1 MSGSIYIEP
10 NKVDENADE
19 IVKLGKKMLSQME
32 EVNSRV
38 KSLRADWQDDVQ
50 VDYEAEFAKL
60 KGSFESFAEVIP
72 SYAAEAH
79 AHAESMRRIG
89 HSS

>member
-10 NKVDENADE
+10 NKVDEHASE
-19 IVKLGKKMLSQME
+19 IEKLGTKMRAQME
-32 EVNSRV
+32 EVNSKV

-50 VDYEAEFAKL
+50 VDYDAEFSKL
-60 KGSFESFAEVIP
+60 VASFESFAETIP

-79 AHAESMRRIG
+79 AHADSMRRIG
-89 HSS
+89 HS